1 MRRLAAGVVAL
12 GLSAARADEPLRLRL
27 ESAAGVDTNI
37 TRTEGAGATQG
48 ALLRLVLDAADELRA
63 GALSLGLDY
72 QAGARHF
79 PGHDEEDG
87 VFQVLG
93 GRLAA
98 RATPW
103 LVVGLLARLQDR
115 TTREPDVPRDHAR
128 VLAGPTL
135 DVALGDVRLGLSAH
149 ASRLVYKPDADFS
162 ADGLGAG
169 LALDVPAGAWRLEG
183 RLGWQ
188 ALRFDGDRLAAVGAT
203 PTGAPFLVRVD
214 GELRADTLKS
224 ATVGLRRTGDWLF
237 GAEYTLAANSSNSFR
252 SGFVRHVWRA
262 FATLELPAAFLVS
275 AQLDLQRV
283 VYDDPQFIT
292 LETFIEDENRS
303 SGKLRVERPLA
314 GRWSGVMHL
323 GAWLSPFGGGPAFSR
338 QTALLGVACH
348 LED

>member
-1 MRRLAAGVVAL
+1 MAANAGLTVVGPLLLALIVTTVGLAAVCAILANRVARMR
-12 GLSAARADEPLRLRL
+12 SRLRSL
-27 ESAAGVDTNI
+27 LWRQRRALF
-37 TRTEGAGATQG
+37 
-48 ALLRLVLDAADELRA
+48 ALLCW
-63 GALSLGLDY
+63 LSL
-72 QAGARHF
+72 AG
-79 PGHDEEDG
+79 
-87 VFQVLG
+87 
-93 GRLAA
+93 
-98 RATPW
+98 
-103 LVVGLLARLQDR
+103 
-115 TTREPDVPRDHAR
+115 
-128 VLAGPTL
+128 
-135 DVALGDVRLGLSAH
+135 
-149 ASRLVYKPDADFS
+149 
-162 ADGLGAG
+162 G
-169 LALDVPAGAWRLEG
+169 LASASLDVPAGAWRLEG